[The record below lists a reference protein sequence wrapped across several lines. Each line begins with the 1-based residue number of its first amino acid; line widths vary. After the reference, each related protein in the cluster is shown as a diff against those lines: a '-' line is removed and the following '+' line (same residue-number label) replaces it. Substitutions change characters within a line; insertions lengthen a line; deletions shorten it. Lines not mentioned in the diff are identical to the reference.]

1 MTNKK
6 DIIRILNAYDGCTE
20 YKIIEVIK
28 LSKDDAELIEF
39 QSEDES
45 ITSSAVIYP
54 DGATFVLSDWQG
66 DYPRAEKDIE
76 EYHDWICAN
85 NNHYAVVFNGLPR
98 LLS

>member
-6 DIIRILNAYDGCTE
+6 DIIRILNSYDGCAKYQITG
-20 YKIIEVIK
+20 VAN
-28 LSKDDAELIEF
+28 LSKDNAELIEF
-39 QSEDES
+39 RSEDKS
-45 ITSSAVIYP
+45 ITSSAVVYP

-66 DYPRAEKDIE
+66 DYPRAEKEIE

-98 LLS
+98 LIS